1 MIITATY
8 INSDFVLRDNGQ
20 LEKLIKDWLFNPLIF
35 TLLRAPVPRD
45 KKKKSHATPR
55 VTGGILFHEIFS
67 LISTFPRKD

>member
-45 KKKKSHATPR
+45 KKKKATPHL
-55 VTGGILFHEIFS
+55 V
-67 LISTFPRKD
+67 